1 MALRTALLDKGVV
14 MQLKKILI
22 VVLAGITLLFI
33 VQNLAFVETQFL
45 FWSFSLPR
53 AVLLLIGVA
62 TGILIGWLWH
72 GHLIHKHEEE
82 KPL

>member
-1 MALRTALLDKGVV
+1 
-14 MQLKKILI
+14 MQFKKILI
-22 VVLAGITLLFI
+22 WILVGFSLLFI

-53 AVLLLIGVA
+53 AVLLLVGIT

-72 GHLIHKHEEE
+72 GHLIHKDEEE

>member
-1 MALRTALLDKGVV
+1 

-22 VVLAGITLLFI
+22 GVLAGIVLLFI

-53 AVLLLIGVA
+53 AVLLLIGVV
-62 TGILIGWLWH
+62 TGVLIGWLWH
-72 GHLIHKHEEE
+72 GHFIHKHEEE

>member
-1 MALRTALLDKGVV
+1 
-14 MQLKKILI
+14 MQFKKILI
-22 VVLAGITLLFI
+22 FVLAGIALLFI

-53 AVLLLIGVA
+53 AVLLLIGVV
-62 TGILIGWLWH
+62 TGVLIGWLWH
-72 GHLIHKHEEE
+72 SHLSHKHEEE